1 MESGLSQSSS
11 ETIRAGVVG
20 VGYYGSFHAEKYATL
35 PGCNL
40 TAIADHNQSNRERVA
55 AEHEVEAFADHR
67 DLIGRVDVASVAV
80 PAKGHYEVARD
91 LLEAGIH
98 VLVEKP
104 ITRTVAEAREL
115 VDLARE
121 RGVVLQVGHLERF
134 NPAFAALPDAL
145 RSPGYIETHRLTKW
159 QNRNADVSVVLDL
172 MIHDI
177 DLVHALMR
185 APVSRVEAR
194 GVSVFSDDLDM
205 VNAMLQFENGGV
217 ANLTASR
224 ASLEPQR
231 TFHLFQQNA
240 HTWLDMHGKDLFIHY
255 RESEDG
261 DSRTEVEEI
270 RCDNEDILRTEVASF
285 LDTVRAG
292 GAPKVRGEDG
302 LAALE
307 TALEINRVVEHAR
320 PPMEPLQIFGES
332 EASFSAR
339 ASVTHDPHPE
349 TRKTVFSRSSLVDP
363 RVTPGK
369 E

>member
-1 MESGLSQSSS
+1 MSQSSS
-11 ETIRAGVVG
+11 DTIRAGVVG

-35 PGCNL
+35 PGCSL
-40 TAIADHNQSNRERVA
+40 AAIADHNQGNVDRVA
-55 AEHEVEAFADHR
+55 AEHEVEAFPDHR

-115 VDLARE
+115 VELARK
-121 RGVVLQVGHLERF
+121 RDLILQVGHLERF
-134 NPAFAALPDAL
+134 NPAFAALPESL
-145 RSPGYIETHRLTKW
+145 RSPAYIETHRLTKW

-185 APVSRVEAR
+185 SPVTRVEAR

-205 VNAMLQFENGGV
+205 VNAMVRFENGGV

-231 TFHLFQQNA
+231 TFHLFQHNA

-255 RESEDG
+255 RKSEG
-261 DSRTEVEEI
+261 AGSRTAVEEI
-270 RCDNEDILRTEVASF
+270 RRENEDILRTEVAAF
-285 LDTVRAG
+285 LDAVRSG
-292 GAPKVRGEDG
+292 QTPVVPGEDG

-307 TALEINRVVEHAR
+307 TALRINEAVEHVRA
-320 PPMEPLQIFGES
+320 PMEPLEIFADGDS
-332 EASFSAR
+332 SLTAR

-349 TRKTVFSRSSLVDP
+349 TRQTVFSRSSLVNP
-363 RVTPGK
+363 RATPCK